1 MKRKQADVVRWLV
14 ENGHDDEP
22 IRAAEAG
29 LCSASAIYNLWGLHA
44 LKQKCAEYRASL
56 PPPPPSEQEIAASIS
71 AMVPA
76 ALATLTTTLAKGKGD
91 RVAVAVAQWV
101 LAESVPKQQ
110 KQGRQ
115 PKRADTDDEAEL
127 ANVLRFDRSLG

>member
-1 MKRKQADVVRWLV
+1 MTRKQAEVVRWLV
-14 ENGHDDEP
+14 EHDHDDEP
-22 IRAAEAG
+22 VRAVEAG
-29 LCSASAIYNLWGLHA
+29 LCSASTIYNLWGLHS
-44 LKQKCAEYRASL
+44 LRKWCAEYRASL

-76 ALATLTTTLAKGKGD
+76 ALATLTATLAKGKGD

-101 LAESVPKQQ
+101 LAESTPKAQ
-110 KQGRQ
+110 KSGRQ